1 METKRVE
8 EYERDEEEEEDEEQM
23 EEWDDWQSEE
33 EEESSS
39 RCLCLFC
46 CSRFGSAEILFDHC
60 RSEHSFDF
68 HHVVRELGL
77 DFYGSFKLINYVRSR
92 VAENKCWCCGLTLQ
106 CSRDL
111 QNHLHPAS
119 NFEKDGNFFWE
130 DDLYLKPYMVDDPL
144 LHSFAGDE
152 DEEEDPPAV
161 DEEMMRELMTSEEL
175 PKLCNDG
182 QSMINGD
189 SPISDVFKET
199 GNTEASLDSMDKIS
213 QGMMTNGMILKPCD
227 QKQKDKILRVS
238 LANVVARKIKNVN
251 EKYFGSYGSFG
262 IHREMLSDKVRTDA
276 YRGALLNNPSL
287 INGATVLDVGCG
299 TGILSLF
306 AAQGGASKVIAVE
319 ASSKMAAVATQI
331 ARDNGLLSED
341 SMKGEEQHSG
351 VINVVQCMVEELD
364 KYIYIPPNSV
374 DVLVS
379 EWMGYC
385 LLYESMLSS
394 VLYARDR
401 WLKPDGAI
409 LPDTATLFAAGFGRG
424 GTSIPFWE
432 NVYGFN
438 MSCISKEVMEDAS
451 CVPIVDAIDSR
462 DIMTESVVIHS
473 IDLATMKIDEMD
485 FTAIFEL
492 KLRTDPANNATS
504 RTCPCYGIVLWFD
517 TGFTNRFCKE
527 MPTIL
532 STSPYTPRTHWSQTI
547 LTFREPI
554 TMTSSDAFVS
564 TTAAVGTEESPAV
577 RIRARISIARSS
589 EHRSIDISQ
598 EISGISSDDRK
609 HSWPVQ
615 IFSL

>member
-8 EYERDEEEEEDEEQM
+8 ESERDEEEKEDEEQM

-33 EEESSS
+33 ESSS

-46 CSRFGSAEILFDHC
+46 PSRFGSAEILFDHC

-68 HHVVRELGL
+68 HHIVRELGL
-77 DFYGSFKLINYVRSR
+77 DFYGSFKLINYVRSQ
-92 VAENKCWCCGLTLQ
+92 VAENKCWCCGLALQ

-111 QNHLHPAS
+111 QNHLHPAC
-119 NFEKDGNFFWE
+119 NFEKDGKFFWE

-152 DEEEDPPAV
+152 DEEEDPPGV
-161 DEEMMRELMTSEEL
+161 DEEMMRELMSSEEL
-175 PKLCNDG
+175 PKLCIDG

-189 SPISDVFKET
+189 SPMSDVFKET

-213 QGMMTNGMILKPCD
+213 QGMMINGMILKPCD
-227 QKQKDKILRVS
+227 QKQKDKQLRVS
-238 LANVVARKIKNVN
+238 LANVAAKQMKNVN

-262 IHREMLSDKVRTDA
+262 IHREMLSDKVRHFA
-276 YRGALLNNPSL
+276 VVYALP
-287 INGATVLDVGCG
+287 
-299 TGILSLF
+299 
-306 AAQGGASKVIAVE
+306 QGGASKVIAVE
-319 ASSKMAAVATQI
+319 ASSKMAAVATKI
-331 ARDNGLLSED
+331 ARDNDLLSED
-341 SMKGEEQHSG
+341 NMEGEEQHSG
-351 VINVVQCMVEELD
+351 VINVVQCMVEEID

-409 LPDTATLFAAGFGRG
+409 LPDTATLLFQLHYEFQ
-424 GTSIPFWE
+424 SF
-432 NVYGFN
+432 
-438 MSCISKEVMEDAS
+438 
-451 CVPIVDAIDSR
+451 
-462 DIMTESVVIHS
+462 
-473 IDLATMKIDEMD
+473 DLATMKIDEMD

-492 KLRTDPANNATS
+492 KLRTDPANDATS

-527 MPTIL
+527 MPAML

-564 TTAAVGTEESPAV
+564 STAAIGTEGSPAV
-577 RIRARISIARSS
+577 RIRSRISIARSS
-589 EHRSIDISQ
+589 GHRSIDISL

-615 IFSL
+615 IFNL